1 MKQERQSQKME
12 LKRFKQIRESG
23 KIIKSYV
30 SGENNIEVKETFNAI
45 TISLNAEIVETFKT
59 KEMALLVAEQTYNAL
74 GQKQ

>member
-23 KIIKSYV
+23 KIIKNYV
-30 SGENNIEVKETFNAI
+30 SGENCIEVIETFNAI

-59 KEMALLVAEQTYNAL
+59 KEMALLVAEQIYNAL
-74 GQKQ
+74 GQKE

>member
-1 MKQERQSQKME
+1 ME

-59 KEMALLVAEQTYNAL
+59 KEMALLVAEQIYNAL
-74 GQKQ
+74 GQKE

>member
-59 KEMALLVAEQTYNAL
+59 KEMALLVAEQIYNAL
-74 GQKQ
+74 GQKE